1 MRQHGI
7 DCRSVVNYDEDME
20 SKVQQLVLREF
31 GKRNIQRNM
40 ETIKLC
46 LQYRQYLNVFKM
58 HFDGKD
64 LDLAIL
70 RALLSGK

>member
-1 MRQHGI
+1 M
-7 DCRSVVNYDEDME
+7 NYDETME
-20 SKVQQLVLREF
+20 NNVRKMVLQEF
-31 GKRNIQRNM
+31 GKNNIYQNM

-46 LQYRQYLNVFKM
+46 LQYRQYLSVFKM

-70 RALLSGK
+70 RALLSGKQVI